1 MANITKTGPQPIK
14 SATSNA
20 SIISGTFTNRKAIDL
35 LPGVHQTETLT
46 KFFDATVNHLIQ
58 PEDVEFLSG
67 YIGSKPSY
75 YNANT
80 DFYITEV
87 TKTRQ
92 DYQLPVTAVSVD
104 LSSNAVNNVMF
115 YDDLLNQLA
124 LQGSNI
130 ENPSRLL
137 EGDYYSWSPP
147 IDLDKFLN
155 YYEYYWLP
163 NGPSVIELISQTDV
177 LNEIVGQTNY
187 TYNGRYKRTGD
198 SVELVGELTFISGMR
213 IKVTNDHN
221 YTLNDQLLIVE
232 GVGRSIQIKPD
243 VIFRNPAWDTA
254 GWNIRGWDGD
264 ESVNIP
270 DYMTVARL
278 SDNLNRWSVHNRWFH
293 RDVIL
298 QAGMSLI
305 DTIGTRAQRPIIEF
319 EQNTQ
324 LYNYGTHG
332 RPEVD
337 LVDTTSRDIFT
348 NLVGKNPANVTVD
361 GTTLID
367 GMRILV
373 TADIDPSVNNRI
385 YQVGGIFEY
394 DAITLTVVADGQN
407 ANGSPAYGDTT
418 HSYFGQ
424 NNGNTTWWYNGKN
437 WVFAQQFVKYGAPL
451 FSGFDASGI
460 NLIDPTFYPG
470 SNFAGTKIFSYAIDS
485 NNPVDSVLQQR
496 IKRDQFG
503 DFVFE
508 NLLVTQTYTYISNG
522 QSADI
527 YGYIWYNNNGIAN
540 GWYKSNNSTRQ
551 YIVNSYTVNSPTTTF
566 LIDQNPATVTNGQL
580 PSLMVYLIENGNSR
594 LLIKDLE
601 YTAAGRIVTLTL
613 PAPADSRVEIKSW
626 SNTIA
631 PGKNGYYE
639 QPLNLV
645 ANPNNQQITTVSFND
660 TLQHFSGIIANQNND
675 NSTGVGLTKWKD
687 SSQVRGLGTSIL
699 QHRSPLL
706 KLMLLNSSN
715 LNTGVL
721 NNISLTDPSLAIQ
734 FAQKEYIKFYNRFI
748 RTLLNLYTAY
758 GFDNTTSSAK
768 WIETALA
775 QVNLG
780 KSRAS
785 AWAYSGYEIPID
797 FSATTATPTYV
808 PPTGAKLGIAPVYKP
823 EVYLDEDYYPAK
835 LTIQTH
841 DGARIVMEALDGTQ
855 LGTIDQGLKITS
867 NPELLTN
874 PVAAAWLQFELNIYN
889 GLPSTYRDADYP
901 LAFDTRLYRPG
912 KWRNTDYT
920 RAEYLNVIRPS
931 FDKWIIQSQ
940 VDYTANVTFSQNN
953 QFTFNYSTSVD
964 REGNAVPG
972 HWRGIYRYFYDTDR
986 PHTHPWEMLG
996 FAQKPAWWITE
1007 YGTAPYT
1014 RGNGKL
1020 WNDIRDGIIR
1030 QGTRAGTWAEWAR
1043 PGILNCIPV
1052 DDQGDLLPPILAG
1065 TVVSLPGFVDA
1076 QEPWKFGD
1084 GAPVESVWLTGLD
1097 FSYVNALVG
1106 YLLKPARFIEQGWD
1120 PLRVNTAGETVSEQ
1134 YYYIDTNR
1142 RRSSNEFYVHRE
1154 NPSVIS
1160 GSLSVPNE
1168 STLTFFGSWG
1178 IQHWISE
1185 YLVSQ
1190 NLSVTTYFGS
1200 IVRGGYSVLAHKF
1213 GGFIS
1218 TDDSLRLLVD
1228 SFGQI
1233 GFTSQLI
1240 PSENI
1245 KTYIYKSTNLGVY
1258 FYSGVIVVKQKNGW
1272 KVYGYDGIKQTFTII
1287 PSLANGPKTSY
1298 VIGNQTVVEYQT
1310 GQGISDIPY
1319 GTVFKNRQ
1327 EVYDFLISYGRW
1339 LESQGWIFDAVNEN
1353 SGKIINWKQSA
1364 RDFVYWS
1371 QGNWDNGNFVALSPS
1386 AGSAKFKKEFGM
1398 IQYVSGTIGGTYPVI
1413 DKSGQPIEN
1422 QNMEVLRQDD
1432 VILVRPLNDQTVF
1445 GLRLYVTSIE
1455 HVILLDNQT
1464 QFGDLIYDP
1473 LYNIYQPRVKVYGY
1487 KTNGW
1492 TGRLDAPGY
1501 FLNQDTTTGQWSIV
1515 PNLDKTAEDFRR
1527 LYNIDQP
1534 KNVLKIDSNTGEIVE
1549 SSNSDSAVTRSDL
1562 SNLAKHLI
1570 GYQPRQ
1576 YLDNLLLDQTTQFEF
1591 YQGFVR
1597 QKGTR
1602 RALDNILRATNILSE
1617 GESLNYYE
1625 EFAFRRGRYGS
1636 VSLNKNIDFILSQ
1649 YQFNNNPQRIDVFSN
1664 YDSSQTHDGVIE
1676 IVPRDSRI
1684 VVPPETYEG
1693 DLFPVRNNYS
1703 TSGFKDLPDS
1713 GYVQL
1718 GETTYYVVNKTDL
1731 LDLSSN
1737 YTIQAKQ
1744 TVWQF
1749 ITENLTW
1756 NVYKVVS
1763 PNSNVIG
1770 TTPQVSETFTTINF
1784 ASAHGIVVGDI
1795 VVLSDFIN
1803 NSSLNGTFVV
1813 DSVTADSM
1821 TIPIS
1826 TFIEDESGTVLVYRT
1841 TRFYDDA
1848 DLQSTTMLGGWDEGD
1863 LAYVDNTDT
1872 MGLWKVYKRFLG
1884 SWVAIRKADLK
1895 INAQLMLSAKLYNR
1909 LTFALETQIDYFDP
1923 AKGCIPGVAD
1933 KEITFKNLF
1942 DPAQYNQGDSELY
1955 NINPNLAWS
1964 DNHTGQVWWDLS
1976 TTRYVNY
1983 EQGDPDYRA
1992 RNWGKLAPNTT
2003 IDIYEWV
2010 KSPIP
2015 PTEWENYV
2023 VGGLNLSQFGLD
2035 YMPSGTV
2042 RNSGSPA
2049 WTQTTEYDVNGNSKT
2064 WYYFWVGH
2072 SDMSPMV
2079 PNRVYTTNELINI
2092 VINPDS
2098 NNIAW
2103 YAAIGPRNLL
2113 VSNCYNYLNA
2123 DNTVMQVVYTNKP
2136 NNDNDYKEWTLIR
2149 KDDPRS
2155 TIDDY
2160 YWNKLRDSLTGY
2172 DAMGNQVPDP
2182 KLNVINRY
2190 GTLIRPRQSWFI
2202 DRLAALG
2209 IWVNRLNT
2217 QLATATI
2224 PLVEDPEKS
2233 TWVDYF
2239 NQTEPLPPSIGNW
2252 DYEVGSMAELE
2263 QLSDALLNG
2272 DRVLVPPLEV
2282 NNNLW
2287 TIWTWDAD
2295 NNNYNLSRT
2304 QSYSVPNYWK
2314 YIDWYATGY
2323 SSETIPTF
2331 TVNTTNE
2338 ITDIF
2343 ISGTQTIKVLD
2354 YGSRG
2359 WALYGSVDGE
2369 KKIVGLQDGTIQI
2382 SDSLWNSEINLDG
2395 FDRISFDNH
2404 PFDYNPTVEIGII
2417 FDGVKEAIYGGGT
2430 SLELNQLFF
2439 AMINYVFNEQGYVDW
2454 IFKTSFILVSGSAE
2468 PLTSSQ
2474 LYKPNTVD
2482 NLLDYINEVKP
2493 YRTKIREFISGRST
2507 KDTANIVGYDFDKP
2521 AYEGRVLNTNV
2532 RNDANILMSD
2542 TTYTPWYNNYKTN
2555 PNLIRRLKT
2564 QLVFDR
2570 VSSMPAVAEISNCDS
2585 FGSTVRFTVINNAAD
2600 TFKIGEI
2607 VSVSNVVNQGNTFA
2621 AFTSNDVV
2629 VTYATGNVIIG
2640 NYTGNIGIGTGIGG
2654 GVFHQAYGA
2663 ADRIIRSYSPTSYMP
2678 KRYAPDLIS
2687 GTDFKGTIYG
2697 GNDFNME
2704 PGWGV
2709 APWDFA
2715 AGWDADSAAFD
2726 NYLEVIL
2733 EGGLPPV
2740 YDQFYGDGIR
2750 KQFRLSKVP
2759 QDLLHTKIWR
2769 DGVICEYGVD
2779 YIVPNWATKIEVAL
2793 PGTGYQVDEEIELVP
2808 DVVDPSAATIRGR
2821 INTVN
2826 VSGGITSIT
2835 VTNKGFFTT
2844 VQHEPYRV
2852 EYAPYQSG
2860 VGKDASAQ
2868 PVWGGDTV
2876 VFTDPP
2882 LSSYRPNIWILY
2894 AGTTFD
2900 PAPEGIYDTLTDG
2913 GNYVQ
2918 PTVDPDHAEELYT
2931 AKLRDAVRVDTYS
2944 QPVGGM
2950 PLVMSRT
2957 YVTDSLTD
2965 HYDLGIRPQ
2974 NENAVAA
2981 YLDSTLLKYGPT
2993 ADYVINFETG
3003 ELVFIRPP
3011 VSGKVLSTLTIGE
3024 GGSGNSVHAV
3034 QVVDSGINYT
3044 VGDMLFLSGGVPVES
3059 QAIPGTYLKT
3069 LVMVTQVKCVAI
3081 DIIDSGTGYITGDL
3095 LILDNDDAPSVN
3107 VLSKITLKVETV
3119 TSAGEIE
3126 TVSILD
3132 AGAYKQEPTTVVWQT
3147 TGKGKDAEISVTWGV
3162 SAARVTNQGLYARRP
3177 TGTFN
3182 HESANPAD
3190 GTGAAFN
3197 ALWTSIIDQKTF
3209 ISNGVTNTFN
3219 MDTVIESFEQVM
3231 IICNGKMID
3240 PLSINISAN
3249 LITIPLQDEGVFIVI
3264 TVFNTSEFSTVVENE
3279 FFIGIDSIG
3288 DILRTYPLLRTP
3300 FSTIPNYNTVT
3311 VLINGVIAL
3320 PPNVNTTV
3328 ANGSTRQYDLTF
3340 IPSDPALVEV
3350 WVDQDKQ
3357 NYGSDYD
3364 VVDNQVILNYSPDA
3378 GAVVTTAVPDPVQGF
3393 TYTIDSASN
3402 TITFNSG
3409 IDEGYKITLITYSQD
3424 LSYKFTIEGFNGR
3437 EDVSYI
3443 LNGIP
3448 SSESTLLVTVNG
3460 FAQRQ
3465 LWDFALVLRD
3475 NNGYDLNPYN
3485 IERYDVG
3492 VEGVYC
3498 VVFNP
3503 NITHTVN
3510 DKIEIR
3516 YMRGRSEKPAT
3527 AFRQFIAANGAKT
3540 SQVISNDSRTV
3551 LLNNVFVNTSQIE
3564 VADISVLTPP
3574 TLYTPGYIWIGNEL
3588 IEFGEMTPAPTTAYT
3603 HRGIL
3608 SNLYRGSGGTSGD
3621 PVHLYDTD
3629 FYSGDG
3635 STIYYATSAIVGVVG
3650 ETVHVNG
3657 KTQVGGIST
3666 YYLLN
3671 GSTVNLSA
3679 GGDIVSANSLRVY
3692 KFNETDDTYQLL
3704 LLNIDYFIQLDN
3716 QIRLVV
3722 TYPLGTQIKID
3733 LDSYVNIRSN
3743 YYVTENPIGQPAGRY
3758 VEFDLLSIPPV
3769 GNRNIQISRKLQQTN
3784 ICHVANSIVQDAGT
3798 RVVIPG
3804 GYNWEPTAQGLQ
3816 YSKSSM
3822 AKFILNHPGAI
3833 S

>member
-20 SIISGTFTNRKAIDL
+20 SVITGTFTSRNAIDL
-35 LPGVHQTETLT
+35 LPGVNQTETLT

-87 TKTRQ
+87 TRTRQ
-92 DYQLPVTAVSVD
+92 DYQLPVTAISVD

-137 EGDYYSWSPP
+137 EGEYYSWSPP

-163 NGPSVIELISQTDV
+163 NGPDVIEIISQTDL
-177 LNEIVGQTNY
+177 LNDVVGKQSYNY
-187 TYNGRYKRTGD
+187 YGRYKRTAD
-198 SVELVGELTFISGMR
+198 NVEVVGNLTFTSGMR
-213 IKVTNDHN
+213 IKVTNDSN
-221 YTLNDQLLIVE
+221 WKFNGQILIIE
-232 GVGRSIQIKPD
+232 GVGRSIQIEPD
-243 VIFRNPAWDTA
+243 AIFRNPAWDTA
-254 GWNIRGWDGD
+254 GWNIRGFDGD
-264 ESVNIP
+264 ESVTIP

-278 SDNLNRWSVHNRWFH
+278 SNNLNRWSINNRWFH

-305 DTIGTRAQRPIIEF
+305 DTTGTRAQRPIIEF

-324 LYNYGTHG
+324 LYNFGTYG

-337 LVDTTSRDIFT
+337 LVDTTSRDIFAK
-348 NLVGKNPANVTVD
+348 LVGQNPANVVVD

-373 TADIDPSVNNRI
+373 TADIDPTVNNRI
-385 YQVGGIFEY
+385 YEVGGIFEY
-394 DAITLTVVADGQN
+394 DAITLTIVADGQN
-407 ANGSPAYGDTT
+407 SNGSPAYGDTT

-437 WVFAQQFVKYGAPL
+437 WTLAQQFVKYSAPL
-451 FSGFDASGI
+451 FAGFDASGV
-460 NLIDPTFYPG
+460 NLLDPTFYPG
-470 SNFAGTKIFSYAIDS
+470 STFAGTKIFSYAIDLNS
-485 NNPVDSVLQQR
+485 PVDSVLQQR

-503 DFVFE
+503 DYVFD
-508 NLLVTQTYTYISNG
+508 NALVTQTYTYISNG
-522 QSADI
+522 QTANI
-527 YGYIWYNNNGIAN
+527 YGYIWYDNNGIAN
-540 GWYKSNNSTRQ
+540 SWYKSNNSSRQ
-551 YIVNSYTVNSPTTTF
+551 YILNSYTVNSPTTTF
-566 LIDQNPATVTNGQL
+566 LIDQTPATVTNGQL

-594 LLIKDLE
+594 LLINGVE
-601 YTAAGRIVTLTL
+601 YTAAGRIVTLKL
-613 PAPADSRVEIKSW
+613 PAPVDSRVEIKSW
-626 SNTIA
+626 SNSIA

-639 QPLNLV
+639 LPLNLV
-645 ANPNNQQITTVSFND
+645 ANPNNEQITTVSFND
-660 TLQHFSGIIANQNND
+660 TLQHFSGIIANQSDD
-675 NSTGVGLTKWKD
+675 NSTGVGITKWKD
-687 SSQVRGLGTSIL
+687 SAQVRGLGTSIL

-715 LNTGVL
+715 LNTSVL

-734 FAQKEYIKFYNRFI
+734 FAQKEYVKFYNRFI
-748 RTLLNLYTAY
+748 RTLLNLYTSLGY
-758 GFDNTTSSAK
+758 DNTTSSAK

-785 AWAYSGYEIPID
+785 AWAYSGYEIPVD
-797 FSATTATPTYV
+797 FSTTTATPTYV

-823 EVYLDEDYYPAK
+823 EVYLDGDYYPPK

-841 DGARIVMEALDGTQ
+841 DGARIVMEELDGTP
-855 LGTIDQGLKITS
+855 LGTIDQGVKITS
-867 NPELLTN
+867 NPELLTH

-889 GLPSTYRDADYP
+889 GLPSAYRDADYS
-901 LAFDTRLYRPG
+901 LAFDTRIYRPG
-912 KWRNTDYT
+912 KWRNTEYT
-920 RAEYLNVIRPS
+920 RAEYLNITRPS

-953 QFTFNYSTSVD
+953 QFTFNYSTCVD

-972 HWRGIYRYFYDTDR
+972 HWRGIYRYYYDTDR

-996 FAQKPAWWITE
+996 FTQKPTWWVTE
-1007 YGTAPYT
+1007 YGDAPYT

-1020 WNDIRDGIIR
+1020 WSDIQGGTIR
-1030 QGTRAGTWAEWAR
+1030 QGARTGTWPEWSR

-1065 TVVSLPGFVDA
+1065 TVVSLPGLVDA

-1084 GAPVESVWLTGLD
+1084 ESPVENVWLTGLD
-1097 FSYVNALVG
+1097 ASYVNALTG

-1120 PLRVNTAGETVSEQ
+1120 PLRVDETGETSSQQ

-1142 RRSSNEFYVHRE
+1142 RRSSSEFYVHRE
-1154 NPSVIS
+1154 NPSTVG
-1160 GSLSVPNE
+1160 GSINVPNE
-1168 STLTFFGSWG
+1168 TALTFFGSWG
-1178 IQHWISE
+1178 VQHWISE

-1200 IVRGGYSVLAHKF
+1200 IIRGGYGVLAHKF
-1213 GGFIS
+1213 GGFVS
-1218 TDDSLRLLVD
+1218 TDDSLRILVD

-1233 GFTSQLI
+1233 GYTSQLI

-1245 KTYIYKSTNLGVY
+1245 ETYIYKSTNLGVY

-1272 KVYGYDGIKQTFTII
+1272 KVYGYDGVKQYFTVI
-1287 PSLANGPKTSY
+1287 PSLTNGPKTSY
-1298 VIGNQTVVEYQT
+1298 VIGNQTVVDYQT
-1310 GQGISDIPY
+1310 GQGISYVPY
-1319 GTVFKNRQ
+1319 GTVFNNRQ

-1339 LESQGWIFDAVNEN
+1339 LESQGWIFDAINEN
-1353 SGKIINWKQSA
+1353 SGKVINWKQSA

-1386 AGSAKFKKEFGM
+1386 AGTVKFKKEFGM
-1398 IQYVSGTIGGTYPVI
+1398 IQYVSGTIGGTYPVL
-1413 DKSGQPIEN
+1413 DKSGQPIES
-1422 QNMEVLRQDD
+1422 QNIEVLRQDD
-1432 VILVRPLNDQTVF
+1432 EIIVRPVNDQTVF

-1455 HVILLDNQT
+1455 HVILLDNET

-1501 FLNQDTTTGQWSIV
+1501 FLYQDTTTGQWSMV
-1515 PNLDKTAEDFRR
+1515 SNFDKTAEDFRR

-1562 SNLAKHLI
+1562 SELAKHLI

-1591 YQGFVR
+1591 YQGFIR
-1597 QKGTR
+1597 QKGTQ
-1602 RALDNILRATNILSE
+1602 RALDNMLRATNILSE

-1636 VSLNKNIDFILSQ
+1636 LSLNKNIDFILSQ
-1649 YQFNNNPQRIDVFSN
+1649 DQFNNNPQRIDVFSN

-1718 GETTYYVVNKTDL
+1718 GETTYYVVDQADL
-1731 LDLSSN
+1731 LSLSSN
-1737 YTIQAKQ
+1737 YTVKAGQ

-1756 NVYKVVS
+1756 DVYKVVNTTS
-1763 PNSNVIG
+1763 TVIG
-1770 TTPQVSETFTTINF
+1770 TTPQVSETFTSINF
-1784 ASAHGIVVGDI
+1784 AGAHGIVAGDI
-1795 VVLSDFIN
+1795 VVLSNFTN

-1813 DSVTADSM
+1813 DSVTVDSI
-1821 TIPIS
+1821 TIQVS

-1841 TRFYDDA
+1841 TRFYDNA
-1848 DLQSTTMLGGWDEGD
+1848 DLQATVMLSGWEEGD
-1863 LAYVDNTDT
+1863 LAYVNNTDT

-1884 SWVAIRKADLK
+1884 SWVAVRKADLK
-1895 INAQLMLSAKLYNR
+1895 INAPLMLSAKLYNR

-1923 AKGCIPGVAD
+1923 AKGCIPGTAD
-1933 KEITFKNLF
+1933 KEITYKNLF
-1942 DPAQYNQGDSELY
+1942 DPAQYNQGDSEIY
-1955 NINPNLAWS
+1955 NINADLAWA

-1992 RNWGKLAPNTT
+1992 NNWGKLAPNTT

-2023 VGGLNLSQFGLD
+2023 VSGLNLSQFGVD

-2042 RNSGSPA
+2042 RNSSSPA

-2072 SDMSPMV
+2072 SDMTPMV
-2079 PNRVYTTNELINI
+2079 PNRQYTTNELTNI
-2092 VINPDS
+2092 IINPDS
-2098 NNIAW
+2098 NNIPW

-2182 KLNVINRY
+2182 KLNPINRY

-2202 DRLAALG
+2202 NRLSALS

-2217 QLATATI
+2217 QLANATV
-2224 PLVEDPEKS
+2224 PLVEDPDKTE
-2233 TWVDYF
+2233 WINYF
-2239 NQTEPLPPSIGNW
+2239 NQTEPLPESSGNW
-2252 DYEVGSMAELE
+2252 DYEVASMTELE
-2263 QLSDALLNG
+2263 QLSGQLSDG
-2272 DRVLVPPLEV
+2272 DKVLVLPLEV

-2287 TIWTWDAD
+2287 TIWTWNAD
-2295 NNNYNLSRT
+2295 NNNYDLSRT

-2314 YIDWYATGY
+2314 YIDWYASGY

-2338 ITDIF
+2338 TVDIS
-2343 ISGTQTIKVLD
+2343 ISDTQTIKVLD

-2359 WALYGSVDGE
+2359 WALYGLVNGE

-2382 SDSLWNSEINLDG
+2382 SDSLWNSEVNLNG
-2395 FDRISFDNH
+2395 FDRISFDNT
-2404 PFDYNPTVEIGII
+2404 PFDYNPTIEIGII
-2417 FDGVKEAIYGGGT
+2417 FDGVKEAIYGGGS

-2439 AMINYVFNEQGYVDW
+2439 AMVNYVFNEQGYVDW

-2507 KDTANIVGYDFDKP
+2507 QDTANISSYDFDKP
-2521 AYEGRVLNTNV
+2521 VYEGRILNVNV
-2532 RNDANILMSD
+2532 TSDANILATD
-2542 TTYTPWYNNYKTN
+2542 TTYTPWYNNYKIN
-2555 PNLIRRLKT
+2555 SNLIRRLKT

-2570 VSSMPAVAEISNCDS
+2570 VSSMPIVAEIANCDS
-2585 FGSTVRFTVINNAAD
+2585 FGSTVRFTVTNNAAD
-2600 TFKIGEI
+2600 TFKIGEV
-2607 VSVSNVVNQGNTFA
+2607 VSVSNVINQGNTFA
-2621 AFTSNDVV
+2621 AFTSNDVI
-2629 VTYATGNVIIG
+2629 VTYATGNVIVG
-2640 NYTGNIGIGTGIGG
+2640 NYVGNIGIGTGIGG

-2663 ADRIIRSYSPTSYMP
+2663 ADRIIRSYSPTGYMP
-2678 KRYAPDLIS
+2678 RRYAPDLIS
-2687 GTDFKGTIYG
+2687 GTDFKGTIYSG
-2697 GNDFNME
+2697 TDFNME

-2715 AGWDADSAAFD
+2715 AGWDADSSAFD
-2726 NYLEVIL
+2726 SYLEVIL

-2750 KQFRLSKVP
+2750 KQFKLSKVP
-2759 QDLLHTKIWR
+2759 QDLLHTKIWK
-2769 DGVICEYGVD
+2769 DGVICEYGID
-2779 YIVPNWATKIEVAL
+2779 YMVPNWATRIEVAL
-2793 PGTGYQVDEEIELVP
+2793 PGTGYQVDEEIELIP
-2808 DVVDPSAATIRGR
+2808 DVPNPSTTNIRGR

-2826 VSGGITSIT
+2826 ASGGITSIS
-2835 VTNKGFFTT
+2835 VTNRGFSTDI
-2844 VQHEPYRV
+2844 QHEPYRV

-2860 VGKDASAQ
+2860 SGQNASAQ

-2876 VFTDPP
+2876 VFTDAP
-2882 LSSYRPNIWILY
+2882 LSSYRPNIWVLY

-2944 QPVGGM
+2944 EPVGGM
-2950 PLVMSRT
+2950 PLVMYRT
-2957 YVTDSLTD
+2957 YVTDSVID

-2974 NENAVAA
+2974 NENAITA
-2981 YLDSTLLKYGPT
+2981 YLDSTLLTYGP
-2993 ADYVINFETG
+2993 ANDYVVNFETG

-3011 VSGKVLSTLTIGE
+3011 AAGRVLSTLAIGE
-3024 GGSGNSVHAV
+3024 GGSGNSVCAV
-3034 QVVDSGINYT
+3034 QVVNPGVNYEI
-3044 VGDMLFLSGGVPVES
+3044 GDILALDGGVAVENES
-3059 QAIPGTYLKT
+3059 IPGSYFKT
-3069 LVMVTQVKCVAI
+3069 VVRVAQIRCVTVSITTGGTGYKTGDILLLDTTGISEIDVVSRTSLRVENVTQTGEIESVT
-3081 DIIDSGTGYITGDL
+3081 IIDSG
-3095 LILDNDDAPSVN
+3095 S
-3107 VLSKITLKVETV
+3107 
-3119 TSAGEIE
+3119 
-3126 TVSILD
+3126 
-3132 AGAYKQEPTTVVWQT
+3132 YKQQPSLIMWQT
-3147 TGKGKDAEISVTWGV
+3147 TGTGAGAVISVIWGADTASIV
-3162 SAARVTNQGLYARRP
+3162 NQGLYARKP
-3177 TGTFN
+3177 TSTFV
-3182 HESANPAD
+3182 HSSGIPGF
-3190 GTGAAFN
+3190 GTGATFN

-3209 ISNGVTNTFN
+3209 ISDGINNDFQMDYSAVTPTQ
-3219 MDTVIESFEQVM
+3219 MMVT
-3231 IICNGKMID
+3231 CNGQLVPTFDI
-3240 PLSINISAN
+3240 SVYNNIV
-3249 LITIPLQDEGVFIVI
+3249 TIPLQEEGVFVVI
-3264 TVFNTSEFSTVVENE
+3264 TIFNTSEFSRVIENE
-3279 FFIGIDSIG
+3279 FFIGVDSGGNI
-3288 DILRTYPLLRTP
+3288 ITTYPLLRDPYDTVP
-3300 FSTIPNYNTVT
+3300 GYNSLT
-3311 VLINGVIAL
+3311 VLINGTPAA
-3320 PPNVNTTV
+3320 PPNLNTTV

-3340 IPSDPALVEV
+3340 IPSNPTLVEV
-3350 WVDQDKQ
+3350 WVDQQKQ
-3357 NYGSDYD
+3357 NYGSDYNI
-3364 VVDNQVILNYSPDA
+3364 VGNQVILTYSPDA
-3378 GAVVTTAVPDPVQGF
+3378 GAVVITAVPDPVQGF
-3393 TYTIDSASN
+3393 IYTIDPVSS

-3424 LSYKFTIEGFNGR
+3424 LSYQYTTESFNGS
-3437 EDVSYI
+3437 ETVSYM
-3443 LNGIP
+3443 LSGIP

-3460 FAQRQ
+3460 FAQRM
-3465 LWDFALVLRD
+3465 LWDYALVLRD
-3475 NNGYDLNPYN
+3475 SNGYDINPYD
-3485 IERYDVG
+3485 IDRYDAG
-3492 VEGVYC
+3492 ISGVYY

-3503 NITHTVN
+3503 NIIHTET

-3516 YMRGRSEKPAT
+3516 YMRGKSEKPAT
-3527 AFRQFIAANGAKT
+3527 GFRQFIASNGAKN
-3540 SQVISNDSRTV
+3540 SQVLGNDFRTV

-3574 TLYTPGYIWIGNEL
+3574 TLYTPGYVWIGDEL
-3588 IEFGEMTPAPTTAYT
+3588 IEFGEMIPSPTTL
-3603 HRGIL
+3603 HPHKGIL
-3608 SNLYRGSGGTSGD
+3608 SNLYRGSGGTNCN
-3621 PVHLYDTD
+3621 PVYRYDTD
-3629 FYSGDG
+3629 FYSGNG

-3650 ETVHVNG
+3650 EVVLVNG

-3666 YYLLN
+3666 YYVLN
-3671 GSTVNLSA
+3671 GTTVNLPA
-3679 GGDIVSANSLRVY
+3679 GGDILSDSSIRVY
-3692 KFNETDDTYQLL
+3692 LYNDLTGTYQSLV
-3704 LLNIDYFIQLDN
+3704 LNIDYYIQGDN
-3716 QIRLVV
+3716 QIRLAV
-3722 TYPLGTQIKID
+3722 TYALGTQIKIE
-3733 LDSYVNIRSN
+3733 LDRYVNIRSN
-3743 YYVTENPIGQPAGRY
+3743 YYTTENPIGQPAGRY

-3769 GNRNIQISRKLQQTN
+3769 GNKNIQISRELQQTN
-3784 ICHVANSIVQDAGT
+3784 ICHIANSVVQDAGT
-3798 RVVIPG
+3798 QVIIPG
-3804 GYNWEPTAQGLQ
+3804 GYNWEPTPHGLQ
-3816 YSKSSM
+3816 YSKSGM
-3822 AKFILNHPGAI
+3822 AKFILNHPGTI